1 MQPAAGRRPGHRI
14 EAEIEPVERFGR
26 RPVEPGIGEAA
37 RHRLPRDPPRRGQRG
52 VTIDYRV
59 IGGADHFF
67 NEHLDVLTGHMEDY
81 LDKHYVPVGG
91 DAED

>member
-1 MQPAAGRRPGHRI
+1 MGCRANRRPIHAPIDGQGQCSRPPV
-14 EAEIEPVERFGR
+14 AEL
-26 RPVEPGIGEAA
+26 AD
-37 RHRLPRDPPRRGQRG
+37 HLSNQRG